1 MITPDNIRSICL
13 TAIFSN
19 NELSQLLTLKGGNAL
34 KLLGLTERQS
44 QDLDF
49 SISES
54 RRLDIKSHK
63 ILFESLITKA
73 FSDLGY
79 QVENFKL
86 EHRPSKRNDS
96 IPPWWGGYFI
106 SFIILSQETFELL
119 DDKQRQNIGAHGI
132 TIENGQKKIKIDLSF
147 DEYTENRISYN
158 LNGVD
163 IFVYSPLMIVDE
175 KIRAS
180 CQQLP
185 EYKLSKEKERSRDLF
200 DIYSILVSNI
210 DDFINLDSPNNI
222 SIIKKMFDLKG
233 VNIDLLLQFIN
244 PSIDLLNKLN
254 SDYINKVLP
263 QIPLDKQIDFNY
275 LVSFNKKVF
284 DRVYQKLK

>member
-1 MITPDNIRSICL
+1 M
-13 TAIFSN
+13 
-19 NELSQLLTLKGGNAL
+19 TL
-34 KLLGLTERQS
+34 R
-44 QDLDF
+44 
-49 SISES
+49 
-54 RRLDIKSHK
+54 
-63 ILFESLITKA
+63 
-73 FSDLGY
+73 
-79 QVENFKL
+79 FK
-86 EHRPSKRNDS
+86 DS
-96 IPPWWGGYFI
+96 I
-106 SFIILSQETFELL
+106 T
-119 DDKQRQNIGAHGI
+119 
-132 TIENGQKKIKIDLSF
+132 
-147 DEYTENRISYN
+147 
-158 LNGVD
+158 
-163 IFVYSPLMIVDE
+163 
-175 KIRAS
+175 S

>member
-1 MITPDNIRSICL
+1 
-13 TAIFSN
+13 
-19 NELSQLLTLKGGNAL
+19 
-34 KLLGLTERQS
+34 
-44 QDLDF
+44 
-49 SISES
+49 
-54 RRLDIKSHK
+54 
-63 ILFESLITKA
+63 
-73 FSDLGY
+73 
-79 QVENFKL
+79 
-86 EHRPSKRNDS
+86 
-96 IPPWWGGYFI
+96 
-106 SFIILSQETFELL
+106 
-119 DDKQRQNIGAHGI
+119 
-132 TIENGQKKIKIDLSF
+132 
-147 DEYTENRISYN
+147 
-158 LNGVD
+158 
-163 IFVYSPLMIVDE
+163 MIVDE